1 MITNVVLLI
10 DNRDIMSTKYKKI
23 LLKNNFSVFHLK
35 SMDEAQKIILTHEP
49 ELILISDSLE
59 TDIAQ
64 NIENIRSINTK
75 TRPCLIA
82 LSKSNDVN
90 DKLKVLN
97 SGADDY
103 FPEPIEFLEFIGR
116 LKAHLRRTYE
126 SQLNDVTMLFGNKIT
141 TKILKR
147 TLNDNVGYS
156 YLYITIK
163 NIDSYKDL
171 YGDIAYSKM
180 LQTLCAILSSCLD
193 EKDYLGHFIQDSS
206 FLVIT
211 SQSKIE
217 NIAKYM
223 IYAFNKVKE
232 KFYAKNDVSRGVLIM
247 KGDVFEET
255 KTSFVKIFI
264 GGVINSNKKY
274 TNINELLHALVYIN
288 KLASLKDESN
298 YLIERHQLAAND
310 SVVEKKHNNNVM
322 IIEKDESLS
331 LLLETQCKLHNYN
344 VLNVNDSQTILEN
357 PMFQPSV
364 IILDAG
370 SVANFEG
377 VDLCKKIKNLKFYQ
391 DAKIILTTI
400 FHDKQTILKSGADL
414 YLPKPYNIDTV
425 INWVKRFNI
434 EYNL

>member
-10 DNRDIMSTKYKKI
+10 DKRDVMSTKYKKSLI
-23 LLKNNFSVFHLK
+23 KNNFSVFHINNL
-35 SMDEAQKIILTHEP
+35 EQAEEIILNNEP
-49 ELILISDSLE
+49 EIILISDSLDN
-59 TDIAQ
+59 DIDK
-64 NIENIRSINTK
+64 NIEYLRTINTK
-75 TRPCLIA
+75 TRPCIIA

-97 SGADDY
+97 LGADDY
-103 FPEPIEFLEFIGR
+103 LSEPIDFLEFIGR

-126 SQLNDVTMLFGNKIT
+126 MQINDLTLLFNNKIT
-141 TKILKR
+141 TNILKR
-147 TLNDNVGYS
+147 TLNDDIGYS

-193 EKDYLGHFIQDSS
+193 ENDYLGHFIQDSS

-211 SQSKIE
+211 SQNKIE

-232 KFYAKNDVSRGVLIM
+232 KFYTQNDLNRGFLIL
-247 KGDVFEET
+247 KGDIFEET
-255 KTSFVKIFI
+255 KTSFVKMFL

-274 TNINELLHALVYIN
+274 TNVNEILHALVYIN
-288 KLASLKDESN
+288 KLAAMKNESN
-298 YLIERHQLAAND
+298 YLIERHQLSAND
-310 SVVEKKHNNNVM
+310 AVIEKKYNQNIM
-322 IIEKDESLS
+322 IIEKDVSLS
-331 LLLETQCKLHNYN
+331 LLLETQCKLNDYN
-344 VLNVNDSQTILEN
+344 VLIVNDSRIILEQ
-357 PMFQPSV
+357 PTFQPSV

-370 SVANFEG
+370 SVSSFEG
-377 VDLCKKIKNLKFYQ
+377 IELCKKLKSMEYYKNT
-391 DAKIILTTI
+391 KIILTTVY
-400 FHDKQTILKSGADL
+400 HDKQTILKSGADL
-414 YLPKPYNIDTV
+414 YMPKPYNIDN
-425 INWVKRFNI
+425 IISWVKRFNI

>member
-10 DNRDIMSTKYKKI
+10 DNRDVMSTKYKKI

-35 SMDEAQKIILTHEP
+35 SMDEAQKIILNHEP
-49 ELILISDSLE
+49 EIILISDSLG
-59 TDIAQ
+59 TDMAQ
-64 NIENIRSINTK
+64 NIETIRAINTK
-75 TRPCLIA
+75 TRPCVVA
-82 LSKSNDVN
+82 LSKSNDIN

-116 LKAHLRRTYE
+116 LKAHLRRTFE
-126 SQLNDVTMLFGNKIT
+126 SQLNDITMLFGNKIT

-193 EKDYLGHFIQDSS
+193 KKDYLGHFIQDSI

-232 KFYAKNDVSRGVLIM
+232 KFYAKNDVSRGFLIM

-255 KTSFVKIFI
+255 KTSFVKMYI
-264 GGVINSNKKY
+264 GGVINSYKKY

-310 SVVEKKHNNNVM
+310 SVVEKKYNNNVM
-322 IIEKDESLS
+322 IIEKDEPLS

-344 VLNVNDSQTILEN
+344 VLNLNDSQVILEN
-357 PMFQPSV
+357 STFQPSV

-370 SVANFEG
+370 SVSNFEG
-377 VDLCKKIKNLKFYQ
+377 VDLCKKIKSMAFYQ

-425 INWVKRFNI
+425 ISWVKRFNI

>member
-10 DNRDIMSTKYKKI
+10 DKRDVMSTKYKKI
-23 LLKNNFSVFHLK
+23 LIKNNFSVFHLK
-35 SMDEAQKIILTHEP
+35 NLDLASDIILNHEP
-49 ELILISDSLE
+49 EIILLSDSLDN
-59 TDIAQ
+59 DIAK
-64 NIENIRSINTK
+64 NIQFLRTINSK
-75 TRPCLIA
+75 TRPCIIA
-82 LSKSNDVN
+82 LSKSNDIN

-97 SGADDY
+97 NGADDY
-103 FPEPIEFLEFIGR
+103 FSEPIDFLEFIGR

-126 SQLNDVTMLFGNKIT
+126 TQVNDVTLLFNNKIT

-147 TLNDNVGYS
+147 TLNDDIGYS

-163 NIDSYKDL
+163 NIESYKDL

-193 EKDYLGHFIQDSS
+193 EKDYLGHFIQDNS

-211 SQSKIE
+211 SQNKIE

-232 KFYAKNDVSRGVLIM
+232 KFYAKNDLNRGFLIL

-255 KTSFVKIFI
+255 KTSFVKMFL
-264 GGVINSNKKY
+264 GGVININKKY
-274 TNINELLHALVYIN
+274 TNINELLHAIVYIN
-288 KLASLKDESN
+288 KLATLKSDSN

-310 SVVEKKHNNNVM
+310 SIIEKKYNLNVM
-322 IIEKDESLS
+322 IIENDDSLS
-331 LLLETQCKLHNYN
+331 LLLETQCKLNNYN
-344 VLNVNDSQTILEN
+344 VLKVNDIEVILEN
-357 PMFQPSV
+357 STFQPSV

-370 SVANFEG
+370 SATHFEG
-377 VDLCKKIKNLKFYQ
+377 VNLCKKIKSMEYYR
-391 DAKIILTTI
+391 DTKIILTTI

-414 YLPKPYNIDTV
+414 YLPKPYNIDN
-425 INWVKRFNI
+425 IISWVKRFNI

>member
-10 DNRDIMSTKYKKI
+10 DKRDIMSTKYKKI
-23 LLKNNFSVFHLK
+23 LMKNNFLVFHLK
-35 SMDEAQKIILTHEP
+35 NLDMASQIILNHEP
-49 ELILISDSLE
+49 EIIIISDSLDN
-59 TDIAQ
+59 DIDK
-64 NIENIRSINTK
+64 NIKILRTINTK
-75 TRPCLIA
+75 TRPCIIA

-90 DKLKVLN
+90 DKLEVLN

-103 FPEPIEFLEFIGR
+103 LSEPIDFLEFIGR
-116 LKAHLRRTYE
+116 LKAHLRRNYE
-126 SQLNDVTMLFGNKIT
+126 TQINDVTLLFNNKIT

-147 TLNDNVGYS
+147 TLNDNIGYS

-180 LQTLCAILSSCLD
+180 LQTFIAILSSCLD

-211 SQSKIE
+211 SQNKIE

-232 KFYAKNDVSRGVLIM
+232 KFYAKNDLNRGFLIL
-247 KGDVFEET
+247 KGDIFEET
-255 KTSFVKIFI
+255 KTSFVKIFL

-274 TNINELLHALVYIN
+274 TNINELVHALVYIN
-288 KLASLKDESN
+288 KLSALKDDSN

-310 SVVEKKHNNNVM
+310 SIVEKNYNLNVM
-322 IIEKDESLS
+322 IIENDDSLS
-331 LLLETQCKLHNYN
+331 LLLETQCKLNDYN
-344 VLNVNDSQTILEN
+344 VLKVDDSRIIFEN
-357 PMFQPSV
+357 SKFQPSV

-377 VDLCKKIKNLKFYQ
+377 VELCKKIKSMEYYK
-391 DAKIILTTI
+391 DTKIILTTV

-414 YLPKPYNIDTV
+414 YMPKPYNIDNI

>member
-1 MITNVVLLI
+1 
-10 DNRDIMSTKYKKI
+10 
-23 LLKNNFSVFHLK
+23 
-35 SMDEAQKIILTHEP
+35 
-49 ELILISDSLE
+49 
-59 TDIAQ
+59 
-64 NIENIRSINTK
+64 
-75 TRPCLIA
+75 
-82 LSKSNDVN
+82 
-90 DKLKVLN
+90 
-97 SGADDY
+97 
-103 FPEPIEFLEFIGR
+103 
-116 LKAHLRRTYE
+116 
-126 SQLNDVTMLFGNKIT
+126 
-141 TKILKR
+141 
-147 TLNDNVGYS
+147 
-156 YLYITIK
+156 
-163 NIDSYKDL
+163 
-171 YGDIAYSKM
+171 
-180 LQTLCAILSSCLD
+180 
-193 EKDYLGHFIQDSS
+193 
-206 FLVIT
+206 
-211 SQSKIE
+211 
-217 NIAKYM
+217 
-223 IYAFNKVKE
+223 
-232 KFYAKNDVSRGVLIM
+232 M

-255 KTSFVKIFI
+255 KTSFVKIFL

>member
-59 TDIAQ
+59 TDMAQ

-75 TRPCLIA
+75 TRPCVVA

-126 SQLNDVTMLFGNKIT
+126 SQLNDITMLFGNKIT

-163 NIDSYKDL
+163 NIESYKDL

-232 KFYAKNDVSRGVLIM
+232 KFYVKNDVSRGFLIM

-255 KTSFVKIFI
+255 KTSFVKMFL